1 MKKSETFSSLCL
13 VIICML
19 LCCLLGILMDKFY
32 ILNNTVWLR
41 NTIFVISCF
50 GICGLLTTIYL
61 KIFHKKDE

>member
-1 MKKSETFSSLCL
+1 MNKKSKTFSLLCI
-13 VIICML
+13 VIICFL
-19 LCCLLGILMDKFY
+19 LCCLSGMLIDN

-50 GICGLLTTIYL
+50 GIVWLLTTIYL